1 MKKKI
6 YFLALIFLILD
17 IAAKYFAIKYVD
29 NIVIIPNFFNL
40 YLVFNEGI
48 AFSLLQGSRILVI
61 ILTIIF
67 LIYMEKEIIK
77 KVNNKLELYATS
89 LILGGVLGNLLDR
102 IFYKKVVD
110 FLSFKILGYNFPV
123 FNLADVFICLGAFL
137 YIIVIIKGD
146 KMKVVVDQDKV
157 RIDKFLSER
166 TEYSRS
172 KIQKMIED
180 EKILVNNNKISS
192 NYKVKLDD
200 EIFLDEEEEIEIT
213 DEKEDMNLDIVYED
227 EYLAIINKPS
237 GIVTHPAVGNK
248 NHTLVNGLLYH
259 FNKISNKDSIRPG
272 IVHRLDKDTSGLM
285 VVAKDD
291 ITHEKLAELI
301 KNKEVERKYYALVW
315 GVVRHDKG
323 TIDAPIGRDINDRQ
337 KYTVT
342 NINGK
347 PSITH
352 FKVIKRYKDVTLLE
366 CKLET
371 GRTHQ
376 IRVHMNY
383 INHPVVNDPVYG
395 KRKKINEYG
404 QMLHSRSIKF
414 IHPITNKELS
424 FEKDVDGK
432 FKEILNMFE
441 D

>member
-1 MKKKI
+1 M
-6 YFLALIFLILD
+6 
-17 IAAKYFAIKYVD
+17 
-29 NIVIIPNFFNL
+29 
-40 YLVFNEGI
+40 
-48 AFSLLQGSRILVI
+48 
-61 ILTIIF
+61 
-67 LIYMEKEIIK
+67 
-77 KVNNKLELYATS
+77 
-89 LILGGVLGNLLDR
+89 
-102 IFYKKVVD
+102 
-110 FLSFKILGYNFPV
+110 
-123 FNLADVFICLGAFL
+123 
-137 YIIVIIKGD
+137 
-146 KMKVVVDQDKV
+146 
-157 RIDKFLSER
+157 
-166 TEYSRS
+166 
-172 KIQKMIED
+172 IQIQ
-180 EKILVNNNKISS
+180 
-192 NYKVKLDD
+192 
-200 EIFLDEEEEIEIT
+200 
-213 DEKEDMNLDIVYED
+213 
-227 EYLAIINKPS
+227 
-237 GIVTHPAVGNK
+237 
-248 NHTLVNGLLYH
+248 
-259 FNKISNKDSIRPG
+259 
-272 IVHRLDKDTSGLM
+272 
-285 VVAKDD
+285 
-291 ITHEKLAELI
+291 
-301 KNKEVERKYYALVW
+301 NKEVERKYYALVW

-323 TIDAPIGRDINDRQ
+323 TIDAPIGRGINDRQ

-432 FKEILNMFE
+432 FKEILNMFK